1 MMTLSGDKLWVTNGA
16 NVDLFIV
23 WAKRIVKYSGEGGS
37 MSPRLCAVL
46 VDAKQSTGI
55 IVDEN
60 NYPTRGLKGCGF
72 KSVKFN
78 NVSTYL
84 LILEDTINIP

>member
-1 MMTLSGDKLWVTNGA
+1 MMTLTGDKLWVTNGG

-23 WAKRIVKYSGEGGS
+23 WAKRITKYSGDGGS
-37 MSPRLCAVL
+37 ISPRLSVVL

-72 KSVKFN
+72 RSVKFD
-78 NVSTYL
+78 NVSTCL
-84 LILEDTINIP
+84 LFQ

>member
-1 MMTLSGDKLWVTNGA
+1 MTLTGDKLWVTNAA

-23 WAKRIVKYSGEGGS
+23 WAKRITKYAGDGGS
-37 MSPRLCAVL
+37 MSQRLSVVL
-46 VDAKQSTGI
+46 VDAKQSSDI
-55 IVDEN
+55 IIDEN

-84 LILEDTINIP
+84 LN